1 MMRYDILCSVKGFEA
16 YETMGGFF
24 FVEVANE
31 SSVTEQVD
39 GAKKVDCK
47 ISEIWKCRFIL
58 SKMHKKNISVVAKPI
73 YFRWKNN
80 CKQACEIYFLSHL
93 HLPHRLFFRSKEFA
107 DVVVKL
113 LHLR

>member
-1 MMRYDILCSVKGFEA
+1 MKRFEA
-16 YETMGGFF
+16 YETIGGFF
-24 FVEVANE
+24 AEVANE

-47 ISEIWKCRFIL
+47 ISEIWECRLIL